1 MVMHNG
7 NVIFSLPGC
16 PYIMCVSAETA
27 KPLWSFMIHS
37 SAQLVGLHGGSV
49 IVLESDMI
57 CALDPAT
64 GKLRWQR
71 RHSGQQAAL
80 LPAAK
85 DTLVSVHLDKPL
97 SETERKAAKDNVRQ
111 VRRYVRWI
119 SSKDGSTVKEIP
131 IEGESVAYDVI
142 QMYSDGTRIFGLA
155 NFDVNR
161 KQHHSPKVFM
171 VEIAN

>member
-1 MVMHNG
+1 MGEQIPLFGAQGNG
-7 NVIFSLPGC
+7 SGYGGSDGTGTAGTAVHPGGF
-16 PYIMCVSAETA
+16 Y
-27 KPLWSFMIHS
+27 
-37 SAQLVGLHGGSV
+37 QLVGLHGGSV
-49 IVLESDMI
+49 IVLESDMM
-57 CALDPAT
+57 CALDPVT

-71 RHSGQQAAL
+71 RHSGRQAAL

-85 DTLVSVHLDKPL
+85 DTLVTVHLDKPL

-131 IEGESVAYDVI
+131 IEGESATYDVL
-142 QMYSDGTRIFGLA
+142 QMSSDGARIFGLA
-155 NFDVNR
+155 NFDLNR